1 MGKKRGSR
9 FVEEQRKKKRQDQ
22 DALLSVG
29 IANLANNV
37 QEGLAESDQE
47 TDQSANWEDEEQEY
61 ELKPRSLKNEVK
73 DYNALPIKRGG
84 KIERVVKKVESENE
98 SESEEEIKED
108 DEQDKKSNPTEGQLN
123 DENEEDEEE
132 EPDTEEKIMLLKEE
146 IADLVEKLMEEPEE
160 NINMLSRLL
169 RMAQSKNPNTSRFSL
184 LALVPAFKTII
195 PGYRIRP
202 LSDHEKAEKVSKDIQ
217 KLRNFEQTL
226 IISYK
231 NYIDLLTELAKN
243 TKNDHLMAQ
252 FAVKAACEL
261 SASFSHFNYRSD
273 CLLIII
279 RRVCKPS
286 PKNDSVFS
294 DCIKTLEVLLNEDDA
309 GDISFDIIRL
319 LSKTLRS
326 RKFKVDES
334 VINVFLSANILNDY
348 DPNASE
354 EEKAEKIK
362 LKKKDR
368 VHLSK
373 KERKARKERKEIE
386 EEMRKAELA
395 VSAEEREKFQA
406 EILKMLLKV
415 YLDILREN
423 SERLIASVL
432 EGLARIGHM
441 ANFDLLGDFL
451 EVIREIIRNIQT
463 DEKGIGHSESR
474 HVLLGIVTAFALVS
488 NHSQYKVQV
497 DLSSFVD
504 SLYSILYQVSFDAD
518 IEFSH
523 KTLRLADPL
532 SNDFKKPSVNVST
545 KIELLLKALENVF
558 FKSKNGSKVR
568 ALAFSKRLTMCLLNT
583 PEKSSIAIIK
593 FMEKLMSRYSEIG
606 GLFSTEDRVANG
618 RFLMDSDVPTR
629 ANSEAATVWETL
641 LLEKHYSPAIA
652 KGAKKLLA
660 RSKEA

>member
-1 MGKKRGSR
+1 MGRKRASR
-9 FVEEQRKKKRQDQ
+9 FVEEQRKKKRQEQ

-29 IANLANNV
+29 IANQANNV
-37 QEGLAESDQE
+37 HDGISDQE
-47 TDQSANWEDEEQEY
+47 DRDDDAANWEDEEQDY
-61 ELKPRSLKNEVK
+61 ELKPRSLKTEVK
-73 DYNALPIKRGG
+73 DYDALPIKRGG
-84 KIERVVKKVESENE
+84 KIERVVKEAESSE
-98 SESEEEIKED
+98 SESD
-108 DEQDKKSNPTEGQLN
+108 D
-123 DENEEDEEE
+123 EDEEKNQAQLPSEEELKEHDHELEEEEHE

-160 NINMLSRLL
+160 NINILSRLL

-184 LALVPAFKTII
+184 LALVPAFKSIV

-202 LSDHEKAEKVSKDIQ
+202 LSEHEKAEKVSKDIQ

-226 IISYK
+226 IINYK
-231 NYIDLLTELAKN
+231 NYIDLLSELAKN
-243 TKNDHLMAQ
+243 AKTDILMAQ
-252 FAVKAACEL
+252 FSVKAACEL
-261 SASFSHFNYRSD
+261 SSSFSQFNYRSD
-273 CLLIII
+273 ILLIII
-279 RRVCKPS
+279 RRICKPS
-286 PKNDSVFS
+286 PKNDPIFEACV
-294 DCIKTLEVLLNEDDA
+294 KTLEVLLNEDED
-309 GDISFDIIRL
+309 GDVSFDIVRL

-334 VINVFLSANILNDY
+334 VINIFLSTNILNDY
-348 DPNASE
+348 DPNATE
-354 EEKAEKIK
+354 EEKAENLKM
-362 LKKKDR
+362 KKKDR

-395 VSAEEREKFQA
+395 ISAEEREKFQA

-415 YLDILREN
+415 YLDVLRE
-423 SERLIASVL
+423 SSGRLIASVL

-451 EVIREIIRNIQT
+451 EVIREIIRNIET
-463 DEKGIGHSESR
+463 DEGGIGHAESR

-504 SLYSILYQVSFDAD
+504 SLYSILYQLSFDAD

-523 KTLRLADPL
+523 KTLRLANPL
-532 SNDFKKPSVNVST
+532 SNEFKKPSVNVST

-558 FKSKNGSKVR
+558 FKSKNGSKIR
-568 ALAFSKRLTMCLLNT
+568 ALAFTKRLSMCLLNT
-583 PEKSSIAIIK
+583 PEKSSIALIK
-593 FMEKLMSRYSEIG
+593 FMEKLMSRYSETG
-606 GLFSTEDRVANG
+606 GLFSTEDIVANG
-618 RFLMDSDVPTR
+618 KFLMEANIPTR
-629 ANSEAATVWETL
+629 SNPEAATIWETL

-652 KGAKKLLA
+652 KGARKLLA